1 MCGIGGYLGDP
12 KRPRPL
18 DETPLT
24 LRHRGPDAQGTARF
38 QTKAGTSG
46 FLAAARLSIL
56 DPSSSADQPMISRD
70 GTLRLV
76 YNGEIYNHR
85 ELRRELEARGA
96 QFRSHSDTE
105 VILEGHRLYGPAL
118 WSRLRGMFALA
129 LWNSVDESLWLVR
142 DEMGIKPLYYVAD
155 RERLVFASEL
165 RALLASGAARRQID
179 PVGLTGFLTFGSVP
193 EPQTI
198 LDGVKVL
205 PPGHAMQVRARSGVV
220 TASPPTPYVTRS
232 FVDLSSE
239 NASSEQAERFGHVL
253 TSTVAAHLQS
263 DVPVGL
269 LLSGGVDST
278 AIAMVLREATKQ
290 AGATQPLTSFTLAA
304 AGGSLDE
311 DARAAAE
318 TARLLELP
326 HAICQVDA
334 DDALAAAPRFL
345 AALDQ
350 PSVDGFNTF
359 LICERV
365 RAAGCKLLL
374 SGLGGDELFLGYG
387 HHRLFAAAFSALR
400 PAARFLHRESQLS
413 ATLYR
418 RLRGLFPPIVVRALL
433 HPDLSLQNSVLP
445 SEEIAFAA
453 SLPGRHEGLLR
464 VREHERRSYLVNTL
478 LRDGDVMSM
487 AHGVELRVPLCDAD
501 LWRHVSSLGSAGLLP
516 HKQLLVDAVAA
527 RASNSAAAQRM
538 RVVAQTPKRGFV
550 LPLSDWLAGPLR
562 STLRGRFGDP
572 TLAAAAGLDG
582 KSLVRLLRVYDHAAS
597 PLRRRLTYRL
607 WALFVLLSFARQHD
621 LRRA

>member
-12 KRPRPL
+12 KSPRPL
-18 DETPLT
+18 DEAPLT
-24 LRHRGPDAQGTARF
+24 LRHRGPDAQGAARF
-38 QTKAGTSG
+38 QTRTGTPG
-46 FLAAARLSIL
+46 YLAAARLSIL
-56 DPSSSADQPMISRD
+56 DPSPSGNQPMASRD

-76 YNGEIYNHR
+76 YNGEIYNHA
-85 ELRRELEARGA
+85 ELRRELVARGA

-105 VILEGHRLYGPAL
+105 VILEGYRLHGSSL
-118 WSRLRGMFALA
+118 WPRLRGMFALA
-129 LWNSVDESLWLVR
+129 LWDGTEDTLWLVR

-179 PVGLTGFLTFGSVP
+179 TAGLTSFLTFGSVP
-193 EPQTI
+193 EPRTI

-205 PPGHAMQVRARSGVV
+205 PPGHVMRVQANAGVV
-220 TASPPTPYVTRS
+220 TASPPSSYVARS
-232 FVDLSSE
+232 FTTTSTE
-239 NASSEQAERFGHVL
+239 NVPSKSAAQLGQLL
-253 TSTVAAHLQS
+253 TSTVASHLQS

-278 AIAMVLREATKQ
+278 AIAMVLAEATKQ
-290 AGATQPLTSFTLAA
+290 AGARQPLTAFTLSSD
-304 AGGSLDE
+304 GSSLDE

-326 HAICQVDA
+326 HTICPVSA
-334 DDALAAAPRFL
+334 KEALAAAPRFL

-359 LICERV
+359 LVCEQV

-374 SGLGGDELFLGYG
+374 GGLGGDELFLGYG
-387 HHRLFAAAFSALR
+387 HHRLFAATFAALR
-400 PAARFLHRESQLS
+400 PAARLLHRESQLS
-413 ATLYR
+413 ASLYR
-418 RLRGLFPPIVVRALL
+418 RLRSLFPPIAVRALL
-433 HPDLSLQNSVLP
+433 HPDLSPQIPIFP
-445 SEEIAFAA
+445 SEDIDFER
-453 SLPGRHEGLLR
+453 SLPGLQEGLLR
-464 VREHERRSYLVNTL
+464 VREHERRGYLVNTL

-501 LWRHVSSLGSAGLLP
+501 LWRHVIDLGPAGLLP
-516 HKQLLVDAVAA
+516 RKQLLVDAI
-527 RASNSAAAQRM
+527 ASCAPNSAAAQRM

-550 LPLSDWLAGPLR
+550 LPLSDWLAGPLGA
-562 STLRGRFGDP
+562 TLRTRFTDSS
-572 TLAAAAGLDG
+572 LAAAAGLDG
-582 KSLVRLLRVYDHAAS
+582 KSLVRLLRVYDRAAS
-597 PLRRRLTYRL
+597 PLRRRLTYRV
-607 WALFVLLSFARQHD
+607 WALFVLLSFVEQHG

>member
-12 KRPRPL
+12 KSPRPL

-38 QTKAGTSG
+38 RTHGGTPG

-56 DPSSSADQPMISRD
+56 DPSPSADQPMMSLD

-76 YNGEIYNHR
+76 YNGEIYNHG
-85 ELRRELEARGA
+85 ELRRELEAGGA

-105 VILEGHRLYGPAL
+105 VILEGYRLHGPSL
-118 WSRLRGMFALA
+118 WARLRGMFALA
-129 LWNSVDESLWLVR
+129 LWSSAEDLLWLVR

-155 RERLVFASEL
+155 RERFVFASEL

-179 PVGLTGFLTFGSVP
+179 PAGLSGFLTFGSVP

-205 PPGHAMQVRARSGVV
+205 PPGHALRVRAASGAV
-220 TASPPTPYVTRS
+220 TASPPTAYATRS
-232 FVDLSSE
+232 FAAVPTEITSPE
-239 NASSEQAERFGHVL
+239 HAEHLGRL
-253 TSTVAAHLQS
+253 LISTVASHLQS

-278 AIAMVLREATKQ
+278 AIAMLLRAANKQ
-290 AGATQPLTSFTLAA
+290 AGGAQPLTAYTLAA

-311 DARAAAE
+311 DASAAAE
-318 TARLLELP
+318 TSRLLELP
-326 HAICQVDA
+326 HVICQVGA
-334 DDALAAAPRFL
+334 ADALAAAPRFL

-359 LICERV
+359 LICEQV

-374 SGLGGDELFLGYG
+374 GGLGGDELFLGYG

-400 PAARFLHRESQLS
+400 PAARLLRRQSQLS

-418 RLRGLFPPIVVRALL
+418 RLRGLFPPIAVRALL
-433 HPDLSLQNSVLP
+433 HPDLSPQKVILP
-445 SEEIAFAA
+445 SEEIDFDP
-453 SLPGRHEGLLR
+453 SLPGREQGLLR
-464 VREHERRSYLVNTL
+464 VREHERRNYLVNTL

-501 LWRHVSSLGSAGLLP
+501 LWRHVIGLGSAGLLP
-516 HKQLLVDAVAA
+516 RKQLLVDAVTSVTPDAAGAA
-527 RASNSAAAQRM
+527 RLRA
-538 RVVAQTPKRGFV
+538 VAQTPKRGFV
-550 LPLSDWLAGPLR
+550 LPLSDWLAGPLGA
-562 STLRGRFGDP
+562 TLRDRFTDP
-572 TLAAAAGLDG
+572 LLAAAAGLDG
-582 KSLVRLLRVYDHAAS
+582 KSLVRLLRVYDRAAS
-597 PLRRRLTYRL
+597 PLRRRLTYRV
-607 WALFVLLSFARQHD
+607 WALFVLLSFVEQHG